1 MITQQEKDNILQGFH
16 NIQISIDRMLSM
28 LQKYEEKKNEIKKIL
43 ETRYSDTNAD
53 HHIYALLRRKSE
65 LEELKSFYSI
75 IPTID
80 DSISNQYKTFLQSEI
95 TQFNPSN
102 LHLLQQGSHTQIYAF
117 LDKQINDQ
125 LSISPNDNN
134 VISWIK
140 DLPNQYIHYINTLLD
155 LQCKLHIFDQIK
167 NIDGS
172 IVMIGSNGSGKSTFA
187 RQLNGKLANNIVIL
201 SAQHF
206 LHYNKRSTISASGDE
221 IQKVRN
227 FQLNTKLG
235 NDGNFQQLITSDMND
250 LIDALMAQHTDCALE
265 LYDNGTR
272 NSSYLTKTIEIWDK
286 IIEHRHLKNDRTGL
300 FVTGIDIKQYNFN
313 QLSDGEKAVFYY
325 IAHILLAPNNSYIIV
340 DEPENHLHLTICNK
354 LWDEL
359 EKERCDC
366 KFIYLTHNL
375 NFATTRS
382 NCTILWNKKFKPPY
396 DWDFEILPENEVIPE
411 VLIMELIGSRK
422 NICFCEGNS
431 RSSLDYKLYCILFP
445 QYTVIPVSGH
455 RNVIDYVDSYNNT
468 SSFIT
473 QAVGI
478 IDGDHHLPTQIEK
491 WKQKKI
497 FTLPINEIENILCDD
512 YILQTAIDAFCC
524 EENALETFHNNF
536 WKLLADNKEQQ
547 ATAYVNEHLN
557 NLFKD
562 NFLHEKQNI
571 SNLITE
577 MQNITSSSYSQT
589 LYDETI
595 AKINSF
601 IEHKDYNSA
610 LYFVNFK
617 GRLTREIAQKTIVNK
632 YENRILDL
640 IKKEH
645 DLQKHILDTYF
656 IDFIFD

>member
-1 MITQQEKDNILQGFH
+1 MITQQEKDNIILGFQ
-16 NIQISIDRMLSM
+16 NIQTGIDRLLSM
-28 LQKYEEKKNEIKKIL
+28 LQKYESMRNEITIL
-43 ETRYSDTNAD
+43 INTRFSSNDGNDLIQT
-53 HHIYALLRRKSE
+53 LLGRKSD
-65 LEELKSFYSI
+65 LISLKQSFLT
-75 IPTID
+75 IPNIEN
-80 DSISNQYKTFLQSEI
+80 SISEQYKTFLQAEI
-95 TQFNPSN
+95 IQFNPES
-102 LHLLQQGSHTQIYAF
+102 LHLLQTYIQNQVYSF
-117 LDKQINDQ
+117 LDKQSCSQ
-125 LSISPNDNN
+125 LNISPNDND
-134 VISWIK
+134 VIFYIK
-140 DLPNQYIHYINTLLD
+140 DIPHIYIQHIDTLLD
-155 LQCKLHIFDQIK
+155 LQCKLHIFNQIRT
-167 NIDGS
+167 IEGS
-172 IVMIGSNGSGKSTFA
+172 IVMIGANGSGKSTFA

-206 LHYNKRSTISASGDE
+206 LHYNERTTISACGDE

-235 NDGNFQQLITSDMND
+235 NDGSFQQLITSDMDD

-478 IDGDHHLPTQIEK
+478 IDGDHHLPRQIEK

-571 SNLITE
+571 TNLITE
-577 MQNITSSSYSQT
+577 MQNITSSTYIQT

-595 AKINSF
+595 AKINRF

-617 GRLTREIAQKTIVNK
+617 GRLTREIAQTTIVNK

-645 DLQKHILDTYF
+645 DLQK
-656 IDFIFD
+656 